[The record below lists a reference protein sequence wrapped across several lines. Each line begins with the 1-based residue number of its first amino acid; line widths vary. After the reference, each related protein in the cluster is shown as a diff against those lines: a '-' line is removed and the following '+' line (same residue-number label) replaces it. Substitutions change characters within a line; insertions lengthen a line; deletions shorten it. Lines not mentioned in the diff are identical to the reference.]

1 MTDIVVSSYKSSIG
15 ELLIGS
21 VEQKLC
27 LMDFRYRRM
36 RKAVD
41 KRLAQFFGAQF
52 VDGTNGLIERTV
64 QQIEEYLN
72 GRRQS
77 FDLPTLFVGTPFQ
90 ISVWKYLLAI
100 PYGETRTYAEMALAV
115 GRPTAIRAVGS
126 ANGANAMS
134 LIVPCHRIVES
145 SGGLGG
151 YAGGLSIKK
160 RLLLIEGASEKP
172 PVVVC

>member
-1 MTDIVVSSYKSSIG
+1 
-15 ELLIGS
+15 
-21 VEQKLC
+21 
-27 LMDFRYRRM
+27 
-36 RKAVD
+36 
-41 KRLAQFFGAQF
+41 
-52 VDGTNGLIERTV
+52 
-64 QQIEEYLN
+64 
-72 GRRQS
+72 
-77 FDLPTLFVGTPFQ
+77 
-90 ISVWKYLLAI
+90 
-100 PYGETRTYAEMALAV
+100 MALAV

-172 PVVVC
+172 PVVIC

>member
-64 QQIEEYLN
+64 QQVEDYLN

-77 FDLPTLFVGTPFQ
+77 FDLPTLFAGTPFQ

-100 PYGETRTYAEMALAV
+100 PYGETRTYAEMAQAV
-115 GRPTAIRAVGS
+115 GRPTAR
-126 ANGANAMS
+126 M
-134 LIVPCHRIVES
+134 P
-145 SGGLGG
+145 
-151 YAGGLSIKK
+151 
-160 RLLLIEGASEKP
+160 
-172 PVVVC
+172 